1 MKDKHRLILKG
12 SAKEVCE
19 ELRRMSGK
27 EEEKEPVVYAEMLIA
42 ESIFDKLIEDY
53 KYPEVTLFQAHIL
66 TSDNYEKYVTKRL
79 KDLEEENKED
89 K

>member
-1 MKDKHRLILKG
+1 MKDKPRFVLKG

-19 ELRRMSGK
+19 KLRRMA
-27 EEEKEPVVYAEMLIA
+27 EPIVYVEMLIA

-66 TSDNYEKYVTKRL
+66 TPDNYEKYATNRL